1 MKNLLLQLFTWWN
14 GQTMGTR
21 WFTARHGEK
30 VGTDEFGNTYY
41 RAPSK
46 LPASIAERRWVIY
59 ANYAEASM
67 IPPGW
72 HGWMHHRTDTPPS
85 EIGVR
90 SPRVAETASSQP
102 DRFIK
107 GLPAGR
113 QPVGGNAEAAGKTGL

>member
-1 MKNLLLQLFTWWN
+1 
-14 GQTMGTR
+14 MGTR

-59 ANYAEASM
+59 TNYAEATM

-85 EIGVR
+85 EV
-90 SPRVAETASSQP
+90 EYTAREWQKPHHPQSHW
-102 DRFIK
+102 FIK
-107 GLPAGR
+107 GVPACG
-113 QPVGGNAEAAGKTGL
+113 QSVGGHAEAGGKTGLRGLAA